1 MHALH
6 VRKLTGRRGARL
18 AEREPEGEG
27 RGMYAG
33 TTARACA
40 PLCAIE
46 IQLLQE
52 MEKQRKAVQAD
63 WFQAV
68 RQPSVQRRTGRAPAG
83 FRLCLNLSLSEV
95 QVNPRPYRSESPPS
109 RA

>member
-40 PLCAIE
+40 PLCAIK

-63 WFQAV
+63 WNQYV
-68 RQPSVQRRTGRAPAG
+68 
-83 FRLCLNLSLSEV
+83 
-95 QVNPRPYRSESPPS
+95 S
-109 RA
+109 RAYNGAQDERRQADEL

>member
-63 WFQAV
+63 WNQYV
-68 RQPSVQRRTGRAPAG
+68 
-83 FRLCLNLSLSEV
+83 
-95 QVNPRPYRSESPPS
+95 S
-109 RA
+109 RAYNGAQDERRQADEL